1 MSRRC
6 IFSLTGIGQAKKEN
20 PLSVWVYGNC
30 DEVELFLNDKS
41 LGRKPMPKLSHA
53 QWDVNYL
60 PGTLLAKGYKA
71 GKEIITDKVETTGQ
85 AAAIRLIP
93 DRDSIKADGED
104 VSVITVQ
111 VEDAQGRVV
120 PTAGNEI
127 SFALPA
133 QGKILGVGNGN
144 PSSHEPDQFL
154 DTTRPELI
162 SRLKMAFIADK
173 ENFPQVAYD
182 FNDSNWAD
190 FKQAVEVNTPKT
202 DNLIA
207 VRGVFQ
213 LPAIRDDMK
222 ITLFT
227 KSISDNQSIYVN
239 GHLISAGIKRNGPNQ
254 NFKLDLGILKEG
266 KNVYAVV
273 GTPLVVRRQYEELNA
288 DPGVVQVFI
297 PAKDWKRKVFNG
309 FAQIIVQSRQEAG
322 EMTLTATSP
331 TLKSSEIK
339 IKTQPVVLR
348 PAVP

>member
-1 MSRRC
+1 MS
-6 IFSLTGIGQAKKEN
+6 IIEA
-20 PLSVWVYGNC
+20 
-30 DEVELFLNDKS
+30 
-41 LGRKPMPKLSHA
+41 
-53 QWDVNYL
+53 
-60 PGTLLAKGYKA
+60 GTLLAKGYKA
-71 GKEIITDKVETTGQ
+71 DKEIITDKVETTGEPSV
-85 AAAIRLIP
+85 IRLIP

-111 VEDAQGRVV
+111 AEDDKGRVV

-127 SFALPA
+127 SFALQG
-133 QGKILGVGNGN
+133 QGKILGVGNGD

-162 SRLKMAFIADK
+162 SELKMAFIADK
-173 ENFPQVAYD
+173 ENFPQAAYD

-207 VRGVFQ
+207 VRGSFQ
-213 LPAIRDDMK
+213 LPAISDDMK

-239 GHLISAGIKRNGPNQ
+239 GHLISAGIKRNAPNQ

-288 DPGVVQVFI
+288 DPGAVQVFI
-297 PAKDWKRKVFNG
+297 PANDWKRKVFNG
-309 FAQIIVQSRQEAG
+309 LAQIIVQSQQQPG
-322 EMTLTATSP
+322 DMTLAATSP
-331 TLKSSEIK
+331 TLKSSTIK
-339 IKTQPVVLR
+339 IDTKPTALR
-348 PAVP
+348 PAVALK

>member
-1 MSRRC
+1 MSITSRVR
-6 IFSLTGIGQAKKEN
+6 F
-20 PLSVWVYGNC
+20 
-30 DEVELFLNDKS
+30 
-41 LGRKPMPKLSHA
+41 
-53 QWDVNYL
+53 
-60 PGTLLAKGYKA
+60 LAKGYKA
-71 GKEIITDKVETTGQ
+71 DKEIITDKVETTGEP
-85 AAAIRLIP
+85 AAIRLIP

-111 VEDAQGRVV
+111 VEDDKGRVV

-127 SFALPA
+127 SFALQG
-133 QGKILGVGNGN
+133 QGKIIGVGNGD

-162 SRLKMAFIADK
+162 KELKMAFIADK

-190 FKQAVEVNTPKT
+190 FKQATEVNTPKT

-239 GHLISAGIKRNGPNQ
+239 GYFVAAGIKRNAPNQ

-288 DPGVVQVFI
+288 DPGVVAVSLSQQRI
-297 PAKDWKRKVFNG
+297 GNAKSSTASRRLLSS
-309 FAQIIVQSRQEAG
+309 QSRSPAIL
-322 EMTLTATSP
+322 TLTATSP

-339 IKTQPVVLR
+339 IKTQAVVLR
-348 PAVP
+348 PAVALK